1 MALNIKNTNYSG
13 EVLETLLTLASTGNE
28 IVEKGLICVIPNI
41 TKAVSVPRL
50 KTGKMLQKPKDDP
63 QKSDSK
69 GNFDYSEKKLEPK
82 DMMAFTVFNPLTF
95 EYIWRPFQPKG
106 NLVFAEL
113 PPHVQNTLLEELS
126 KQVKFE
132 LGDHYINGEYGDD
145 DDHLMD
151 GIITQMKKDS
161 DLIVV
166 TTAETTMTGKLKAIR
181 QRIPKALRNN
191 PNLRIL
197 MSIDDG
203 DLYDDELTKRES
215 KGKDETEV
223 NDLKYKGIKIE
234 TLAAW
239 PDGMIVATLCSLGVD
254 SNLFVAVNLQDDDE
268 VIQIDKLSNA
278 SDLYFFKMK
287 MKADT
292 NIAFGEEVVI
302 LDTRANPAFLSLNA
316 EGSVNS
322 STKLEDLTVS
332 VGELVPSFDPDT
344 FEYTVDVA
352 NEVTSCTVTAT
363 GDSEGQVIKLG
374 NAILTSGTSS
384 NNRNLAIGET
394 VLAVHVKAPDASATG
409 VYKVTV
415 NRAAATPAG

>member
-28 IVEKGLICVIPNI
+28 IVEKGLVCIIPDI

-50 KTGKMLQKPKDDP
+50 KSGKSLQKPKDDP

-95 EYIWRPFQPKG
+95 EYIWRKFQPKG

-113 PPHVQNTLLEELS
+113 PAEVQNKLLEELS

-151 GIITQMKKDS
+151 GIITQIKKDS

-166 TTAETTMTGKLKAIR
+166 TTSETTMTGKLKAVR
-181 QRIPKALRNN
+181 QHIPKALRNN

-197 MSIDDG
+197 MSIDDS

-239 PDGMIVATLCSLGVD
+239 PDNLIVATLCSSGVD
-254 SNLFVAVNLQDDDE
+254 SNLFVAVNLQDDED
-268 VIQIDKLSNA
+268 VILIDKLSNA
-278 SDLYFFKMK
+278 SSLYFFKLL

-302 LDTRANPAFLSLNA
+302 LDTRTNPVFLSMNA
-316 EGSVNS
+316 EGAVNS
-322 STKLEDLTVS
+322 STKLADLSVS

-344 FEYTVDVA
+344 LEYTLDVENTVA
-352 NEVTSCTVTAT
+352 STTVTAT
-363 GDSEGQVIKLG
+363 GDVEGQVITLG
-374 NAILTSGTSS
+374 STTLTSGAAST
-384 NNRNLAIGET
+384 NRNLAIGET
-394 VLAVHVKAPDASATG
+394 VLALHVKAPDGGATG

-415 NRAAATPAG
+415 NRAAAAGA